1 MRTLKQHIKH
11 ISPDNIKTLKGYC
24 LASGELYNDTLRT
37 IKQYYTETNKYI
49 PYNSFYHIVKNFDSY
64 KKLPRKISVQI
75 MRLVD
80 QDIRGFFSLLKRKQ
94 KGQYADQ
101 VNFPKFKNA
110 RHPFILILPKQ
121 QIAIKKGILKIT
133 KTFKLPF
140 TFKIPGEIKQIIIIP
155 KKNGYYVM
163 DINYEE
169 YPTTKPELIDQHFL
183 SIDLGIDNFATIFG
197 NNSPNFIISGK
208 PLKSY
213 NQSFNKKKSRIKSE
227 LWAKNHKFYS
237 EKLRKMDINRYNF
250 INNYINQSVH
260 TIVKYCLKYKIQNV
274 IMGYNELW
282 KKDVSLGT
290 KTNQKFHFIPFLSFK
305 QKLNNKCMEQG
316 ISFLITEESYTSKCS
331 ALDKE
336 SIEKHEIYKGK
347 RMKRGLFQTSE
358 GKTLNADING
368 AINIMRK
375 VIGDNLTFKFKSI
388 ERCMIHPIMLTFK
401 KLTGE
406 IVNI

>member
-1 MRTLKQHIKH
+1 
-11 ISPDNIKTLKGYC
+11 
-24 LASGELYNDTLRT
+24 
-37 IKQYYTETNKYI
+37 
-49 PYNSFYHIVKNFDSY
+49 
-64 KKLPRKISVQI
+64 
-75 MRLVD
+75 
-80 QDIRGFFSLLKRKQ
+80 
-94 KGQYADQ
+94 
-101 VNFPKFKNA
+101 
-110 RHPFILILPKQ
+110 
-121 QIAIKKGILKIT
+121 
-133 KTFKLPF
+133 
-140 TFKIPGEIKQIIIIP
+140 
-155 KKNGYYVM
+155 
-163 DINYEE
+163 
-169 YPTTKPELIDQHFL
+169 
-183 SIDLGIDNFATIFG
+183 
-197 NNSPNFIISGK
+197 
-208 PLKSY
+208 
-213 NQSFNKKKSRIKSE
+213 
-227 LWAKNHKFYS
+227 
-237 EKLRKMDINRYNF
+237 
-250 INNYINQSVH
+250 
-260 TIVKYCLKYKIQNV
+260 
-274 IMGYNELW
+274 MGYNELW